1 MYTAGER
8 RRTRKSAAG
17 YNLTALFVG
26 SEGTLGV
33 ITEAVVRLH
42 ARPACLSAA
51 ICSFP
56 TVHQAVDA
64 VVATLQCSI
73 PMSRIGSFV
82 RSSDS
87 HQ

>member
-1 MYTAGER
+1 MVISCTQLVKGEER
-8 RRTRKSAAG
+8 
-17 YNLTALFVG
+17 
-26 SEGTLGV
+26 EGTLGV

-64 VVATLQCSI
+64 VVA
-73 PMSRIGSFV
+73 
-82 RSSDS
+82 
-87 HQ
+87 